1 MGATSRFIMLHQAV
15 CSFLGVAASQWDDHV
30 SKSGSEPVHGRVHL
44 VAQPVGQETPRVRRA
59 IASKS
64 MRPVVLP
71 LLSRVSTGLT
81 AEQARGVW

>member
-1 MGATSRFIMLHQAV
+1 MGATSRFIMLHQVV
-15 CSFLGVAASQWDDHV
+15 CSDFRVAASQWGDHV
-30 SKSGSEPVHGRVHL
+30 SKSGSEPVHGKVHL

-71 LLSRVSTGLT
+71 LLIER
-81 AEQARGVW
+81 ARAWPPNRHAAF